1 MIIELILIIIMN
13 YLLTYTV
20 VNVLF
25 IGDPFEGEEDNGFVA
40 IIVGVMEPENLKTEV
55 SVNLTT
61 EDIVGISNAATGKCK
76 HGDNCLSQYPFHF
89 SFHSWC

>member
-1 MIIELILIIIMN
+1 MIIELIAVIICC
-13 YLLTYTV
+13 LLTYTV

-25 IGDPFEGEEDNGFVA
+25 IGDPFEGREESGL
-40 IIVGVMEPENLKTEV
+40 VGVTVGVIEYENLKREV

-76 HGDNCLSQYPFHF
+76 HGDNCLSLGQLTT
-89 SFHSWC
+89 